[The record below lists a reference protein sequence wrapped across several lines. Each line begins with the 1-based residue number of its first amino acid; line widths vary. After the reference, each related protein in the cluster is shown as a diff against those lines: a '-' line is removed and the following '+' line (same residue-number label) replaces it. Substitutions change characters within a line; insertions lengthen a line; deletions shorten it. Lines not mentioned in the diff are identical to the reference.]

1 MTADNMSNPKNYRA
15 DAIRILSEFTGE
27 SEAAV
32 AKVNKLTDIGI
43 DEHDDVDILMAF
55 EDEYDIII
63 SEDEERF
70 FKTINDIVAFLE
82 KSKHEKQP

>member
-1 MTADNMSNPKNYRA
+1 MSNPKNYRA
-15 DAIRILSEFTGE
+15 DAIRILSEYTCKN
-27 SEAAV
+27 EATV

-43 DEHDDVDILMAF
+43 DDVDILMAF

-70 FKTINDIVAFLE
+70 FKTIDDIVAFLE
-82 KSKHEKQP
+82 RIEA

>member
-1 MTADNMSNPKNYRA
+1 MSNPKNYRA

-43 DEHDDVDILMAF
+43 DDVDILMAF

-70 FKTINDIVAFLE
+70 FKTIDDIVAFLE
-82 KSKHEKQP
+82 KIKA